1 MKTKFV
7 IKGFINNENVYFIR
21 MDKGSMFGVD
31 DWDVRQCTRSIDYA
45 TLYNSVEEAEEAI
58 QNIQSDKFKIYP
70 VCPRCHNEYDCH
82 PAISRYDNKTEICE
96 KCGLIE
102 GLWAFFENEK
112 KATNS

>member
-21 MDKGSMFGVD
+21 MDKGSLFGVE

-70 VCPRCHNEYDCH
+70 VCPICGNDYSDH
-82 PAISRYDNKTEICE
+82 PAISRRDNKTRICSN
-96 KCGLIE
+96 CGLHE
-102 GLWAFFENEK
+102 ALSDFK
-112 KATNS
+112 KNYDFS

>member
-21 MDKGSMFGVD
+21 MDKGSMFGVN

-70 VCPRCHNEYDCH
+70 VCPVCGKDYSEY
-82 PAISRYDNKTEICE
+82 PAISRKDNKTRICSA
-96 KCGLIE
+96 CGTIE
-102 GLWAFFENEK
+102 ALNQFVEYK
-112 KATNS
+112 KNTNC